1 MSSKPRFLLT
11 FLAWSSGLS
20 GGDRHLLEVAAR
32 WREHVDVEVLA
43 PRRAA
48 ETIRSFLDDVPMHM
62 LGASPSGASAGPAL
76 ALEYIRRAALVTL
89 RRPPAADVVLAAS
102 HFTPDAVGL
111 AKLVR
116 GGALGVAYVYHLV
129 AARSSLG
136 ARTLWSKTD
145 ERLGL
150 GILHR
155 FAELVFVSNSPT
167 AKALADRGFA
177 PVHTAVG
184 VDISSFRRS
193 VPPSIPPRVA
203 FVGRMVHTKGVSDT
217 IEAWARVS
225 EAVPEARLVMVGV
238 GPQRAAGQALAERLG
253 VSNSVEWPGFV
264 SEEDKRRILIESRL
278 LLAPSY
284 EEGWGISVCE
294 AMASAV
300 PVVAYRLP
308 VLDEL
313 FDTAYLGA
321 PPGDVG
327 GLADLAVQVLTDD
340 SLAETLSRTGPETA
354 GAYDLARVADHE
366 LEIILERRA
375 RSRAD

>member
-1 MSSKPRFLLT
+1 LSSKPRFLLT

-43 PRRAA
+43 PRQAA
-48 ETIRSFLDDVPMHM
+48 EAIRSFLEDVTMHT
-62 LGASPSGASAGPAL
+62 LGTSPPGASAGAAL
-76 ALEYIRRAALVTL
+76 ALEYVRRASLVTL

-102 HFTPDAVGL
+102 HFAPDAAGL
-111 AKLVR
+111 ARLVR
-116 GGALGVAYVYHLV
+116 RGALGVAYVYHLV
-129 AARSSLG
+129 AARNSLSP
-136 ARTLWSKTD
+136 RTLWSKSD

-150 GILHR
+150 AILRR
-155 FAELVFVSNSPT
+155 FAELVFVSNKPT

-184 VDISSFRRS
+184 VDLSSFRRIGAPS
-193 VPPSIPPRVA
+193 VAPKAA

-217 IEAWARVS
+217 IEAWARVR
-225 EAVPEARLVMVGV
+225 EAVPEARLVMVGI
-238 GPQRAAGQALAERLG
+238 GPEREAGQALAERLG
-253 VSNSVEWPGFV
+253 VSSSVDWPGFV
-264 SEEDKRRILIESRL
+264 SEQEKRRILIESRL

-294 AMASAV
+294 AMASGV

-313 FDTAYLGA
+313 FDAAYLGA
-321 PPGDVG
+321 QPGDVG
-327 GLADLAVQVLTDD
+327 ELADLAVRVLTDD

-354 GAYDLARVADHE
+354 SAYDLGRVADRE
-366 LEIILERRA
+366 LEVILEQRA
-375 RSRAD
+375 RSRLD